1 MRSVLVILA
10 AIVVTVVSGGP
21 AAAEFTRKQP
31 NIDKALMQRIAAGMA
46 AERKA
51 TKVYV
56 VQMAASPAISYAG
69 GVAGFARTKPE
80 SGQKYDARS
89 SQSQMYVEHL
99 ASQQDAVLR
108 SVGADRKIYSYRHA
122 FNGFAARLSGA
133 QAAKL
138 RKNKEVKS
146 VWEDRRMPLDTNNT
160 PTFLRLLNEENGL
173 RTAHGLRGKGVIIG
187 VIDSGAVQEHPSF
200 DDQGYKPPKNW
211 SGICQAGEG
220 WDADDCNN
228 KLIGARWF
236 ADGFLAALEMDPDEF
251 LSARD
256 SDGHGT
262 HTATTAA
269 GREVRATLAGTPV
282 ANISGMAPDAY
293 VAIYKPCF
301 EDLGGD
307 QGASCFFSD
316 SAAATEAA
324 VTDGVDVL
332 SFSVGTAPDFND
344 PQDIAFL
351 NAVADGVFVARSSGN
366 EGPGPST
373 TAAGE
378 PWVMTV
384 GASTHSGKAFANAT
398 LINSPASV
406 AGRFASL
413 EGAITRSLQE
423 TGPVTNDLVAADPID
438 ACGPIAPI
446 GGKIALIERGTC
458 FFDDKLT
465 NAVAAGASAVLVYTN
480 LLEDGSENPKTI
492 MGGDLTFPIPG
503 VMIDNAPG
511 VAIRDAIAGGAV
523 VNVTLSAGSFIAERM
538 TGNIMAD
545 FSSRGP
551 YLTEPNWIKPDITA
565 PGVRILAGATPEP
578 NDGSFGDLFQYL
590 QGTSMST
597 PHVSGIAALL
607 IEKHPDWTPAQ
618 IKSALMTTARQD
630 IVKEDGVTRA
640 DPFDFGAGHMVPN
653 RAINPGLT
661 YDAGLF
667 DYLAATCGTVSP
679 LVSEE
684 DCGTLESFGFSQDP
698 ADLNLPSIAV
708 SDMVGTK
715 TIRRTVT
722 NVGGRSTYQVSIQ
735 EPPGI
740 KVRVRPGSFTLGR
753 GESKTFEVTFTYE
766 DAPTGVWQFGS
777 LTWSDDSHVV
787 RSPIAVSAQ
796 TLIAPEAIAGAGPA
810 GSTSF
815 DVTFGYDGPYT
826 AGVHGLVDPFIQVG
840 TGLPDD
846 PDNTFDFGAGVGD
859 ILAYAL
865 PIPAGTAYAQWSTYD
880 QYADGEHD
888 FDLYLF
894 YCPADPNL
902 PCPFVDGSFTFT
914 SDEQVSVDF
923 PLSDP
928 SGQDAY
934 ILFLHAF
941 ETEDGAPA
949 GLAVFDWTFPGP
961 APDAGNMTVTGP
973 ASAVIG
979 QTGTLDVSWEG
990 LTTGP
995 GAKQVGAISHN
1006 DATGPID
1013 LTSVN
1018 IANDEGA
1025 DFCDLA
1031 GC

>member
-56 VQMAASPAISYAG
+56 VQMATSPAISYAG
-69 GVAGFARTKPE
+69 GVAGYARTAPE
-80 SGQKYDARS
+80 SGVKYDARS
-89 SQSQMYVEHL
+89 GQSQLYVEHL
-99 ASQQDAVLR
+99 AAQQDSVLR
-108 SVGADRKIYSYRHA
+108 SVGATDRKIYSYRHA

-133 QAAKL
+133 QVAKL
-138 RKNKEVKS
+138 RKNKAVKS

-160 PTFLRLLNEENGL
+160 PTFLRLLNEDNGL
-173 RTAHGLRGKGVIIG
+173 RAKHGLRGKGVIVGI
-187 VIDSGAVQEHPSF
+187 IDTGAVQEHPSF
-200 DDQGYKPPKNW
+200 DDEGFQPPQNW
-211 SGICQAGEG
+211 NGICQAGEG

-236 ADGFLAALEMDPDEF
+236 ADGFLAGAVIEPNDF
-251 LSARD
+251 LSPRD

-282 ANISGMAPDAY
+282 ADISGMAPDAY
-293 VAIYKPCF
+293 VAIYKACF

-324 VTDGVDVL
+324 VMDGVDVL
-332 SFSVGTAPDFND
+332 SFSVSTDPAFND

-351 NAVADGVFVARSSGN
+351 NAVADGVFVARASGN
-366 EGPGPST
+366 DGPAPSST
-373 TAAGE
+373 PAGE
-378 PWVMTV
+378 PWAMTV

-398 LINSPASV
+398 VINSPASV

-423 TGPVTNDLVAADPID
+423 TGPVTNDLVAAEPID

-511 VAIRDAIAGGAV
+511 VAILAAITGGAT
-523 VNVTLSAGSFIAERM
+523 VNVTLSAGSFISERM

-545 FSSRGP
+545 ISSRGP

-607 IEKHPDWTPAQ
+607 IERHPDWTPAQ
-618 IKSALMTTARQD
+618 IKSALMTTARQN
-630 IVKEDGVTRA
+630 IVKEDGITHA

-679 LVSEE
+679 LVSDE
-684 DCGTLESFGFSQDP
+684 DCATLESLGFSRDP

-708 SDMVGTK
+708 SDMVGSK

-722 NVGGRSTYQVSIQ
+722 NVGGRSTYEVSVQ
-735 EPPGI
+735 PPPGI
-740 KVRVRPGSFTLGR
+740 KVQVNPESFTIAK
-753 GESKTFEVTFTYE
+753 GESKTFEVTFTNWG
-766 DAPTGVWQFGS
+766 APSGEWRFGR
-777 LTWSDDSHVV
+777 LTWSNGNQDV
-787 RSPIAVSAQ
+787 RSPIAISAQ
-796 TLIAPEAIAGAGPA
+796 TLVAPDAIAGAGPE

-815 DVTFGYDGPYT
+815 DVTFGYNGAYT

-846 PDNTFDFGAGVGD
+846 PDNTFDFGTGTGD

-865 PIPAGTAYAQWSTYD
+865 PIPAGTAYAQWSTYN

-894 YCPADPNL
+894 YCPADPSL
-902 PCPFVDGSFTFT
+902 PCPFVDASFSFT

-934 ILFLHAF
+934 MLFLHAF
-941 ETEDGAPA
+941 ETEGGAPA
-949 GLAVFDWTFPGP
+949 GLAVFDWTDPGP
-961 APDAGNMTVTGP
+961 GADEGNMTVTGP
-973 ASAVIG
+973 ASAVSG
-979 QTGTLDVSWEG
+979 QTETLNVSWEG

-995 GAKQVGAISHN
+995 GAKQVGAISHSDEN
-1006 DATGPID
+1006 GPD
-1013 LTSVN
+1013 RP
-1018 IANDEGA
+1018 DERQYRE
-1025 DFCDLA
+1025 
-1031 GC
+1031 